1 MNEKGI
7 CKRVLYQVVNADD
20 VKTITDMKIK
30 DTVFTQCQLIF
41 LNNGNLVIIETT
53 IKHGGRTKVLMKRE

>member
-1 MNEKGI
+1 
-7 CKRVLYQVVNADD
+7 LYQVVNADD